1 MSMSI
6 NTNTASLN
14 AQRNLSGSQS
24 ALSTSL
30 QRLSSGMRINSA
42 KDDAAGLAISERM
55 SSQINGLDQARRNAN
70 DGISLAQ
77 TAEGGMTSASD
88 MLQRMRTLAVQS
100 ANDTNSASDRKAIQS
115 EVTQLQE
122 ELNRL
127 VDTTQFNGKNILDG
141 TLSDAQFQVGANANQ
156 TINVS
161 VGSIRGNEI
170 GSYQT
175 SAAGI
180 AMGAAVA
187 SKAAGTPEANGVV
200 AQKLTVAG
208 TGKPETVAV
217 TAGDSAKTIA
227 KGVNDVSGKTGVT
240 ATAETTVKLTEIDDG
255 TVSFKLQADGGQ
267 KVDISALV
275 SGGDTKALAE
285 AINAQTAQTG
295 ITAKAGKN
303 GELELKDNT
312 GADIKL
318 SGYSNSTLGSTIQ
331 VAGSSDTPVT
341 IKGPVAGTPPDVQD
355 DDSVTVTGS
364 LKFDSNT
371 GFNVTS
377 TTGDMMTSAAANAKL
392 ASVAGIDLSDTDGA
406 NAALKVLDAAL
417 STVNSRRADLGA
429 VQNRFSNTISN
440 LQSSAENLNA
450 SRGRILDT
458 DFAAETAKMSRNQ
471 VLQQAGTAMLA
482 QANQLPQQVM
492 QLLR

>member
-6 NTNTASLN
+6 NTNVASLN

-30 QRLSSGMRINSA
+30 QRLSSGARINSA

-55 SSQINGLDQARRNAN
+55 GSQIRGLDQARRNAN

-88 MLQRMRTLAVQS
+88 MLQRMRELAVQS
-100 ANDTNSASDRKAIQS
+100 ANDTNSDSDRKAIQS
-115 EVTQLQE
+115 EVNQLKE

-141 TLSDAQFQVGANANQ
+141 TMSNAQFQVGANAQQ

-161 VGSIRGNEI
+161 VSSIRGTDI
-170 GSYQT
+170 GNYQ
-175 SAAGI
+175 AGTLTT
-180 AMGAAVA
+180 ASKMGVA
-187 SKAAGTPEANGVV
+187 STAAAASPANGVATGMDFV
-200 AQKLTVAG
+200 VAG
-208 TGKPETVAV
+208 NGK
-217 TAGDSAKTIA
+217 TATIDVGDGESAKGIA
-227 KGVNDVSGKTGVT
+227 AKVNTNSGSTGVS
-240 ATAETTVKLTEIDDG
+240 ATAETKATVSGITAG
-255 TVSFKLQADGGQ
+255 TVSFKLTGDNDTAP
-267 KVDISALV
+267 VTISASV
-275 SGGDTKALAE
+275 GSDIKSLAE
-285 AINAQTAQTG
+285 AVNAQTATTG
-295 ITAKAGKN
+295 ISAKVDKN
-303 GELELKDNT
+303 GALELSNKN
-312 GADIKL
+312 GADIKIAD
-318 SGYSNSTLGSTIQ
+318 YTH
-331 VAGSSDTPVT
+331 SDTAVKATVKGANDATGVQLESAANDSTT
-341 IKGPVAGTPPDVQD
+341 ISGTI
-355 DDSVTVTGS
+355 S
-364 LKFDSNT
+364 FDS
-371 GFNVTS
+371 
-377 TTGDMMTSAAANAKL
+377 TSAFSINAATAGVVAASTNAGLSAVDK
-392 ASVAGIDLSDTDGA
+392 VDLSSAPGA

-417 STVNSRRADLGA
+417 ATVNSRRADLGA

-458 DFAAETAKMSRNQ
+458 DFASETAKMSRNQ

-482 QANQLPQQVM
+482 QANQLPQQVL

>member
-1 MSMSI
+1 MSMTI
-6 NTNTASLN
+6 NTNVASLN

-55 SSQINGLDQARRNAN
+55 SSQIRGLDQARRNAN

-88 MLQRMRTLAVQS
+88 MLQRMRELAVQS

-115 EVTQLQE
+115 EVNQLKE

-141 TLSDAQFQVGANANQ
+141 SMSNAQFQVGANAQQ

-161 VGSIRGNEI
+161 VGSIRGTDI
-170 GSYQT
+170 GNYQAT
-175 SAAGI
+175 TNTAA
-180 AMGAAVA
+180 A
-187 SKAAGTPEANGVV
+187 SKLGKAAAPAADSTGGNGVLATDKFAVSGNGQTAAIDV
-200 AQKLTVAG
+200 A
-208 TGKPETVAV
+208 
-217 TAGDSAKTIA
+217 AGDSAKAIA
-227 KGVNDVSGKTGVT
+227 AKVNATSGSTGVS
-240 ATAETTVKLTEIDDG
+240 ATAETKASLSGIAAG
-255 TVSFKLQADGGQ
+255 TVSFELKGDNATA
-267 KVDISALV
+267 VTISATV
-275 SGGDTKALAE
+275 GGDYKALAE
-285 AINAQTAQTG
+285 AVNAQTATTG
-295 ITAKAGKN
+295 ISATVGKT
-303 GELELKDNT
+303 GELELSNKN
-312 GADIKL
+312 GADIKIDNFTTDATTKTVKVKTPNDSTGIDL
-318 SGYSNSTLGSTIQ
+318 TSGAATDSTTISGTISFDSTSAFTLA
-331 VAGSSDTPVT
+331 AG
-341 IKGPVAGTPPDVQD
+341 AGTTAGVVAP
-355 DDSVTVTGS
+355 
-364 LKFDSNT
+364 
-371 GFNVTS
+371 
-377 TTGDMMTSAAANAKL
+377 ANAKL
-392 ASVAGIDLSDTDGA
+392 TAVDAVDLSTADGA
-406 NAALKVLDAAL
+406 NNALKVLDAAL
-417 STVNSRRADLGA
+417 STVNARRADLGA
-429 VQNRFSNTISN
+429 VQNRFSSTISN

-482 QANQLPQQVM
+482 QANQLPQQVL